1 VASGDIFNESFEGT
15 ANGGYDETVTGS
27 WTETNNPDQD
37 AAIPGVSPCSG
48 LGSSALRCNV
58 TTSTSYSE
66 FDLGSGSATTRYYRV
81 YVYIDSHSIGTDENT
96 HIIDVRDASGGVRCF
111 TVRFGDWVGAVGFDA
126 LGTSFSSQITGCT
139 VDTWYR
145 IEVKHVNNSTGG
157 NELKVFN
164 ASTGT
169 QVGST
174 VTFNTDNTQ
183 ARVMALGIYNNP
195 ASKATDIYYD
205 GFGVSTTGYLGQ

>member
-37 AAIPGVSPCSG
+37 AAIPGTSPCSG
-48 LGSSALRCNV
+48 LGSSALRVNV
-58 TTSTSYSE
+58 TTGTAYSE

-81 YVYIDSHSIGTDENT
+81 YVYVSSHSIGTDENT
-96 HIIDVRDASGGVRCF
+96 HILDVRDTSGGNRCF
-111 TVRFGDWVGAVGFDA
+111 TVRFGNWVGAVGFDA
-126 LGTSFSSQITGCT
+126 LGTSFSSQITGIST
-139 VDTWYR
+139 AAWYR
-145 IEVKHVNNSTGG
+145 LEIKHVNNSTGG
-157 NELKVFN
+157 NEFKVFD
-164 ASTGT
+164 SSGT

-174 VTFNTDNTQ
+174 VTFNTDTSQ
-183 ARVMALGIYNNP
+183 ARVMAVGVYNNP
-195 ASKATDIYYD
+195 SGKATDIYYD